1 MDEDDLE
8 VLGLG
13 IGDDELIG
21 EELED
26 LLDFVEGVELV
37 GDDDDYLGDEDDD
50 SDDVLGD
57 DDDFD
62 EVGARRRRRIRGRTP
77 RGRRRKRNAVATQ
90 RRAALATVAKV
101 AKAANKAAALRSG
114 KRVVTTQSQRG
125 RVLLLGGD
133 AVQTSPTGGQLL
145 VTTTAQE
152 LARVDRLFITATD
165 ATGAVLAPSSYRI
178 ADIKVGTK
186 SQFAALPA
194 LPGTMFQA
202 DATGHGASLALD
214 TVQPGTDFSVVI
226 ADAPPGSRFTWGAF
240 ATALR

>member
-1 MDEDDLE
+1 MDDEYLDA
-8 VLGLG
+8 LGLG
-13 IGDDELIG
+13 IGDEELIG

-50 SDDVLGD
+50 DYLGEEDILGD
-57 DDDFD
+57 DDVD
-62 EVGARRRRRIRGRTP
+62 EVGARRRRRIQ
-77 RGRRRKRNAVATQ
+77 RRRKRKQTAVAN
-90 RRAALATVAKV
+90 RRAMVKV
-101 AKAANKAAALRSG
+101 AKAARAKAANRAAVRAG
-114 KRVVTTQSQRG
+114 KRTVTTQSQRG
-125 RVLLLGGD
+125 RVLLLGGE
-133 AVQTSPTGGQLL
+133 AIQTSPTGGQLL

-152 LARVDRLFITATD
+152 LARVDRLFIAAAD
-165 ATGAVLAPSSYRI
+165 ATGAVLSPASYRI

-202 DATGHGASLALD
+202 DATGHGVALGLD

-226 ADAPPGSRFTWGAF
+226 ADAPAGSRFNFGAF